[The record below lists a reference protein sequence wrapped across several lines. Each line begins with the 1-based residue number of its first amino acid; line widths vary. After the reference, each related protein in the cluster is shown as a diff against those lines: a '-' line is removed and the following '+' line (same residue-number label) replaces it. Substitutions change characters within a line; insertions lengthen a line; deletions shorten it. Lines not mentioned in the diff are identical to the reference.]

1 MDLAETSPA
10 ATGTPDR
17 YPAGVK
23 PIANGVFAWLT
34 PNGGWG
40 ESNTALIT
48 GNGSSMLVDTL
59 WDLPRTQAMLA
70 GFRPMLKSAPIG
82 QVVNTHSDGDHWFGN
97 SATGAAEI
105 IATKTASR
113 RMTRHSPREMKAL
126 GGVCRVF
133 RLLSHAPVPRRRDW
147 RTAAEYLEGMLRPFN
162 FATVR
167 PVPPTSTF
175 SGKLLVDTGGREIRL
190 VELGPAHTAGDL
202 VVYVPDARVLI
213 AGDILFLGTTPIL
226 WDGSARNWIR
236 GCEQIL
242 SWKVDTVVPGHGPIT
257 DLSGVDAV
265 RQYWVFLRA
274 AARRHFDRGRPA
286 YQAAVRIVFSDEF
299 RAQPFASW
307 DCPERIVINVHSLY
321 RRMLGQ
327 RHRMGT
333 FERLM
338 VLRKM
343 AVLASEMS

>member
-1 MDLAETSPA
+1 M
-10 ATGTPDR
+10 R
-17 YPAGVK
+17 
-23 PIANGVFAWLT
+23 PISDGVFAWLT
-34 PNGGWG
+34 PNGNWG
-40 ESNTALIT
+40 ESNTALIA
-48 GNGSSMLVDTL
+48 GHGSSLLVDTL

-70 GFRPMLKSAPIG
+70 GFRPMLENAPIR

-97 SATGAAEI
+97 CLTGAAEI

-113 RMTRHSPREMKAL
+113 RMTKHAPREMRSL

-133 RLLSHAPVPRRRDW
+133 RLLSHAPVPHRQDW
-147 RTAAEYLEGMLRPFN
+147 LTAAEYLEGMLRPFH
-162 FATVR
+162 FADVR
-167 PVPPTSTF
+167 AVPPNFTF
-175 SGKLLVDTGGREIRL
+175 SGKFAVNVGGRDVQL

-202 VVYVPDARVLI
+202 VVYVPDERVLI

-236 GCEQIL
+236 ACEQIL
-242 SWKVDTVVPGHGPIT
+242 TWKVDTVVPGHGPVT

-265 RQYWVFLRA
+265 RQYWQFLRT

-286 YQAAVRIVFSDEF
+286 YQAAVKIVFSDEF

-307 DCPERIVINVHSLY
+307 DCPERIVVNVHSLY

-338 VLRKM
+338 VLRKT
-343 AVLASEMS
+343 AVLAREMG